1 MQEGDYSSYYHHQYP
16 QYPNASP
23 NPNPNQSEHLR
34 VCFGDHHAPPSAP
47 AAQPPPPSP
56 PATSLNPNSYSA
68 FNQPPTYHPPVSPY
82 GSLTP
87 YQQSATPPMY
97 YPPFDQHQT
106 SAYPPLS
113 SAPAPNPNP
122 PQYSSSLYSAPPYT
136 GGGSSIPPSYEKP
149 YDKGGA
155 DRIIYTENDLRAEVT
170 PPSFDDSY
178 GDGVFAYSGG
188 KVDPYGSPRGTA
200 PKSSNSTLFDDYG
213 RSISLSSGRDSSAG
227 SNLLRSS
234 ELSPRLMCRKI
245 GLDGLRMLDPST
257 SPTLRIYLLENITR
271 CELFGLKT
279 PVNIEAKRIRLQS
292 NSYTTNTLL
301 DTVTAAMFQAKEIWG
316 SSRPPVSAKLV
327 PDEAVSKCTLCGSDF
342 GAFNL
347 RHHCRNCGDD
357 CSQPLTAEE
366 NAPQIRVF
374 DRCMA
379 EVSQRLSYAKESASR
394 NVSVQSYGDLAR
406 KLLVLGSKSVT
417 KESMSESPLLG
428 SKTVT
433 TKLTSK
439 SPQNTTT
446 DKSEYDDQN
455 TDEPSSVITQ
465 LPHMHA
471 VWSLRSDR
479 AWLELGR
486 YAELGR
492 YIATERDL
500 FRNVDTTLVHAFSS
514 TLRCYLPKT
523 VANPFHVSRHSKSS
537 IKLYGKNR

>member
-1 MQEGDYSSYYHHQYP
+1 MQEGDYNSYYHHQYP

-23 NPNPNQSEHLR
+23 NPNPNPNQSEHLR
-34 VCFGDHHAPPSAP
+34 
-47 AAQPPPPSP
+47 
-56 PATSLNPNSYSA
+56 
-68 FNQPPTYHPPVSPY
+68 
-82 GSLTP
+82 
-87 YQQSATPPMY
+87 
-97 YPPFDQHQT
+97 HQT

-113 SAPAPNPNP
+113 STPAPNPNP

-155 DRIIYTENDLRAEVT
+155 DRIIYTENDLRAKRLLSAKIIRAVPKADVQEGVQKFCVKLLAET
-170 PPSFDDSY
+170 Y
-178 GDGVFAYSGG
+178 GQTTTDV
-188 KVDPYGSPRGTA
+188 
-200 PKSSNSTLFDDYG
+200 L
-213 RSISLSSGRDSSAG
+213 
-227 SNLLRSS
+227 
-234 ELSPRLMCRKI
+234 CQI

-257 SPTLRIYLLENITR
+257 SRTLRIYTLR
-271 CELFGLKT
+271 D
-279 PVNIEAKRIRLQS
+279 AKLQS
-292 NSYTTNTLL
+292 NSYTANTPL

-347 RHHCRNCGDD
+347 RD

-406 KLLVLGSKSVT
+406 K
-417 KESMSESPLLG
+417 PA
-428 SKTVT
+428 
-433 TKLTSK
+433 
-439 SPQNTTT
+439 T

-455 TDEPSSVITQ
+455 TDEPNSVITQ

-486 YAELGR
+486 YAKLGR
-492 YIATERDL
+492 YVATEL
-500 FRNVDTTLVHAFSS
+500 FLNVDTTLVHAFSS

-523 VANPFHVSRHSKSS
+523 VANSFHVSRHSKSS
-537 IKLYGKNR
+537 IKLY